1 MLRFS
6 SRRRVLIGV
15 ILFIYLVLVLII
27 WSLLHPSQSMSIK
40 DVFRLERLK
49 TPCDCSHAP
58 SSTIASPTRVHIIQ
72 NTIPVKTVKLNK
84 TKLKPVTDMVT
95 DDPYPYVD
103 FKLVFP
109 SIVPVIKGSRNIFL
123 IVLVISAAKGEE
135 YRQRR
140 NIIRRTWGSLT
151 SCEQVRAT
159 NNVKI
164 RRLRWKLVFVLGKT
178 GPETNDDKLNAEE
191 AKQHNDLLIGNIDDN
206 YVNLIIKCYMA
217 QLWAST
223 FNAKYTMKADDDVYV
238 RIPGVIEY
246 LADEN
251 FPSNF
256 YGGYTRHNEIPVRKL
271 TTKWR
276 ISKNSYPEDHW
287 PPFNTGG
294 FYILSTDLLGRLFN
308 YVNIRKPFHLEDTYV
323 AVAMNHFG
331 VNALRISSFVISSSM
346 PSYLSE
352 MNNCKILSIVAFG
365 HNVNGTL
372 VHHKIESMCSKNITS
387 KSC

>member
-6 SRRRVLIGV
+6 SLRRVLIGV

-49 TPCDCSHAP
+49 TPCDCPRAP
-58 SSTIASPTRVHIIQ
+58 SSIASPTRVHIIQ

-109 SIVPVIKGSRNIFL
+109 SIVPVIKGSRNFFL

-140 NIIRRTWGSLT
+140 NIIRRTWGNLT